1 MDKNL
6 TLGYAGIQCFFWMGF
21 AAISGFAS
29 VFLLDAGFT
38 NTQIGIIIA
47 AAGSVSAL
55 LQPVAATVAESGRR
69 FGLKELLCIAG
80 VLVLLMGAGLAA
92 LSMAGGPALLTGGLY
107 GGCLLLLQL
116 ALPLVNAAGTQ
127 AINQGRRL
135 NWGAA
140 RGAGSVAY
148 AAGAWVLGILAA
160 ALGVVWVPVLI
171 ALSFGL
177 LTAAVLAFP
186 FGPGSAEPAAGGA
199 GNPSAFFA
207 KYPRFGLLLVGAA
220 LLYTGHMTLNSYL
233 FQIVQS
239 KGGGSAE
246 MGAATALSAFW
257 ELPTMF
263 LFSWMV
269 QKVRCDVWMRVSG
282 FFFLLKA
289 GFSWLAPNVAVF
301 YAVQVF
307 QMLGWGLISVASVYY
322 INAVMEAEDAIK
334 GQAYFTMTFT
344 LGSVLGALIG
354 GGMLDWRGVG
364 ALLGFAFVATLLGE
378 RILYVA
384 VKRLGA
390 VESV

>member
-1 MDKNL
+1 MGKNL
-6 TLGYAGIQCFFWMGF
+6 TLNYAGIQCFFWMGF
-21 AAISGFAS
+21 ASISGFAS

-38 NTQIGIIIA
+38 NTQIGILIA
-47 AAGSVSAL
+47 ISGSISAL
-55 LQPVAATVAESGRR
+55 LQPVAATAAESGRH
-69 FGLKELLCIAG
+69 FGLKELLCGAG
-80 VLVLLMGAGLAA
+80 AAVLLLGLGLTALSVWKGPAA
-92 LSMAGGPALLTGGLY
+92 LIGVLY

-127 AINQGRRL
+127 AINQGRQL
-135 NWGAA
+135 NFGAA

-148 AAGAWVLGILAA
+148 AAAAWALGILTA
-160 ALGVVWVPVLI
+160 ALGAVLVPVLI

-186 FGPGSAEPAAGGA
+186 FGPRSRENPADGA
-199 GNPSAFFA
+199 GNPLAFFA
-207 KYPRFGLLLVGAA
+207 KYPRFALLLVGAA
-220 LLYTGHMTLNSYL
+220 LIYTGHMMLNSYM

-246 MGAATALSAFW
+246 MGAATALSAFC

-263 LFSWMV
+263 LFGRMV
-269 QKVRCDVWMRVSG
+269 KKVRCDVWMRVSG
-282 FFFLLKA
+282 WFFLLKA
-289 GFSWLAPNVAVF
+289 AFSWLAPNVAAF

-322 INAVMEAEDAIK
+322 INAVMGAEDAIK

-364 ALLGFAFVATLLGE
+364 ALLSFGFAVTLVGE
-378 RILYVA
+378 RILFAA

-390 VESV
+390 VE